1 MELRT
6 ELALLP
12 QQQQK
17 VSPRLVAVNHILE
30 LGSMELQELIE
41 KELEENPAL
50 ELVETTVCPTCGAAI
65 SGPVCTHCLSHAQ
78 KTRELEE
85 TQPEDEEYY
94 YPETA
99 AGGARRTDDEFDPM
113 TMVAAQVTLEE
124 HLLNELRPMLSADQ
138 VPVAEY
144 LIGNLDSRGYLQCS
158 ASEAAAE
165 LGVLVETVEQVIGL
179 LQSVEPVGIGA
190 RTLEECLCIQL
201 DYLAAHGVSHP
212 HAREIVEHYLEELGE
227 HKYGRIAQRLGIRPE
242 EVAAAAEFIKRSLN
256 PHPAQSFYSG
266 NRNAHVAAG
275 SYVLP
280 DVIITKRDRGYEIDI
295 VESKR
300 FFLKINPLYTRLLS
314 QAEDVGISE
323 EERRHI
329 QQYVSRAKQFLANIH
344 QRRQTLL
351 KITACIVAHQREFL
365 SRGVRY
371 LRPLTRAMVAAE
383 LGMHESTVS
392 RATAAKYVMLPSG
405 QVIPF
410 SDFFTPSL
418 SVKDVIKDLIEHET
432 APLTDEQIRDEL
444 AKRGLHIARRTVAKY
459 RDQLKILPS
468 SLR

>member
-1 MELRT
+1 MELNT
-6 ELALLP
+6 ELTLLP

-30 LGSMELQELIE
+30 LSSLELQELIE

-50 ELVETTVCPTCGAAI
+50 ELIETTVCPTCGAAMT
-65 SGPVCTHCLSHAQ
+65 GPVCTHCLSHAQ
-78 KTRELEE
+78 KSKDLVELHQDEDDYFSE
-85 TQPEDEEYY
+85 TP
-94 YPETA
+94 
-99 AGGARRTDDEFDPM
+99 AGGLHRSDDEFDPM
-113 TMVAAQVTLEE
+113 TIVATQVTLEE
-124 HLLNELRPMLSADQ
+124 HLLNELRPMLSDEQ
-138 VPVAEY
+138 VRIAEY
-144 LIGNLDSRGYLQCS
+144 LIGNLDTRGYLDCS
-158 ASEAAAE
+158 VEEAASA
-165 LGVLVETVEQVIGL
+165 LGVPAEAVEEVLKLMQT
-179 LQSVEPVGIGA
+179 VEPVGVGA
-190 RTLEECLCIQL
+190 RSLEECLLIQL
-201 DYLAAHGVSHP
+201 DYLEAQGISHP
-212 HAREIVEHYLEELGE
+212 HVRAIVRHHLADLGE
-227 HKYGRIAQRLGIRPE
+227 HKYGRIAQQLGITTE
-242 EVAAAAEFIKRSLN
+242 EVTSASDFIKRLLN
-256 PHPAQSFYSG
+256 PFPAQSFYSG
-266 NRNAHVAAG
+266 GRNAHVAAG

-280 DVIITKRDRGYEIDI
+280 DVIISKRDRGYEIDI

-314 QAEDVGISE
+314 HADEASISE
-323 EERRHI
+323 EERKHI

-392 RATAAKYVMLPSG
+392 RATASKYVMLPSG

>member
-165 LGVLVETVEQVIGL
+165 LGVSVETVEQVIGL

-351 KITACIVAHQREFL
+351 KITESGGAL
-365 SRGVRY
+365 
-371 LRPLTRAMVAAE
+371 PAAVNA
-383 LGMHESTVS
+383 GH
-392 RATAAKYVMLPSG
+392 G
-405 QVIPF
+405 
-410 SDFFTPSL
+410 
-418 SVKDVIKDLIEHET
+418 
-432 APLTDEQIRDEL
+432 
-444 AKRGLHIARRTVAKY
+444 RR
-459 RDQLKILPS
+459 
-468 SLR
+468 